1 MEWQIFLDTGNEKN
15 NKTLL
20 QNKTLLW
27 CTQWQS
33 PSPCLLRV
41 SPEEARVQSKRQDW
55 LYKAVL

>member
-33 PSPCLLRV
+33 PSPCLLRI
-41 SPEEARVQSKRQDW
+41 SPEEARVQSKAQD
-55 LYKAVL
+55 